1 MSSTAF
7 PQDIGLFIGQQIAD
21 GKYRSE
27 EELMIHA
34 VRVLREIEVRKRQL
48 AEDVQLGLDQ
58 LERGE
63 YTVYDEAGLR
73 RRFEELKDRV
83 NRRIAARG
91 ENQ

>member
-1 MSSTAF
+1 MSSVPF
-7 PQDIGLFIGQQIAD
+7 PQDIGLFIGQQIAE
-21 GKYRSE
+21 GKYHSE

-34 VRVLREIEVRKRQL
+34 VRVLREVEARKRQL
-48 AEDVQLGLDQ
+48 AEDLQLGLDQ

-83 NRRIAARG
+83 HRRIAARG